1 MNRSFFM
8 MIIMTG
14 ALTLSAACS
23 GKKGGEA
30 AD

>member
-14 ALTLSAACS
+14 ALTMSTACS